1 MMRIFQVEMVMMVEL
16 ILSRNRAVGPEKK
29 VHFIRHFLNLKA
41 SNSRYTAISYERDI
55 LDFFQVE
62 TIEQITLEQIIAVNM
77 FDVEHYLLDLRGKGC
92 ATATINRKVSS
103 LSSLYKWLLKYQDNK
118 TGTTLLRF
126 NPFGNLK
133 EEKPK
138 VTSKD
143 TEFLTEQE
151 CTQLLAIFDTTKLVE
166 LRNKAII
173 YLALTTALRK
183 SELIHIRLK
192 DLATYGEY
200 EVIHVVRKG
209 NKRDM
214 VKVQAPVKALIDE
227 YVARTGRDYDKDA
240 SSYLF
245 VGHSRNKRNNEKLD
259 PSSLNYMMKTACQ
272 RAGISKHL
280 KVHSTRHTAITLA
293 IRGGASIEKVRDF
306 AAHQNIATTNRYVH
320 SVDKLKENAG
330 DLIQF

>member
-1 MMRIFQVEMVMMVEL
+1 MTLEL
-16 ILSRNRAVGPEKK
+16 VLSRNRAVGPEQK

-41 SNSRYTAISYERDI
+41 SNSRHTAISYERDI

-62 TIEQITLEQIIAVNM
+62 AVEQITLEHIIAVNL
-77 FDVEHYLLDLRGKGC
+77 FDVEHYLLDLRGRGC

-118 TGTTLLRF
+118 TGTALLRF

-138 VTSKD
+138 VTSKE
-143 TEFLTEQE
+143 TEFLTAEE

-183 SELIHIRLK
+183 SEIIHIQLK
-192 DLATYGEY
+192 DVATYGEY
-200 EVIHVVRKG
+200 DIIHVVRKG
-209 NKRDM
+209 NKKDM
-214 VKVQAPVKALIDE
+214 VKLQAPVKALIDE
-227 YVARTGRDYDKDA
+227 YVAQTGRDYVADA
-240 SSYLF
+240 NSYLF
-245 VGHSRNKRNNEKLD
+245 IGHSRNKRNNEKLD
-259 PSSLNYMMKTACQ
+259 PSSLNYMIKTACQ
-272 RAGISKHL
+272 RAGIEKHL

-306 AAHQNIATTNRYVH
+306 AAHQNVATTNRYVH